1 MNKAVIA
8 GIIIVV
14 AVTIGVIS
22 AVSSDIISSNEANE
36 PVTTE
41 SESEGSNE
49 EPEIEHHIVVLKE
62 MVGAGSSP

>member
-8 GIIIVV
+8 GIIIAI

-22 AVSSDIISSNEANE
+22 AVSDGIISSNEANE

-41 SESEGSNE
+41 SEGSE
-49 EPEIEHHIVVLKE
+49 EPEIEHHTVVLTE
-62 MVGAGSSP
+62 SIATGSNP